1 MCVKIAGSHLQPH
14 HFYMESCQY
23 VNARTFKRLKYIFT
37 FHFNDFYL
45 IQILVPIAITN
56 LLPAFISPPFILWL
70 LSVRKTDQKVKKSV
84 GSGQGNME
92 EQFCRKS
99 QQYTPSYLL
108 IGKIPC
114 HKGLTLLTCKDSVYV

>member
-1 MCVKIAGSHLQPH
+1 MCVKIAGSCLQPH

-23 VNARTFKRLKYIFT
+23 VNAKTFKRLRYIST

-45 IQILVPIAITN
+45 IQILVPASITN
-56 LLPAFISPPFILWL
+56 LLPAFISSPLILRL
-70 LSVRKTDQKVKKSV
+70 LSVRKTDQKVKKWV

-108 IGKIPC
+108 LIGKIPC
-114 HKGLTLLTCKDSVYV
+114 HNRLTLLTC

>member
-1 MCVKIAGSHLQPH
+1 MADVLTCESENQRVVVTHTARRPKG
-14 HFYMESCQY
+14 HFKSSPVQFL
-23 VNARTFKRLKYIFT
+23 RYIFT

-45 IQILVPIAITN
+45 IQILVPASITN
-56 LLPAFISPPFILWL
+56 LLPAFISSPLILQL
-70 LSVRKTDQKVKKSV
+70 LSVRKTDQKVKKWV

-108 IGKIPC
+108 LIGKIPC
-114 HKGLTLLTCKDSVYV
+114 HKGLTLLTC